1 MALFYLRL
9 ILFIM
14 GNIVVKSFEARQ
26 AMLEGMRIAV
36 GVVVDTFGPRGKVF
50 AYNNGTNTI
59 LSKDGVTALKKIKLS
74 NELKDMGVKFVTEAS
89 DKANYHNGD
98 GSSTT
103 AILTYAMCEAMN
115 KLINQGFDINL
126 IRTCITEIRDFI
138 FSLLTNFKCDI
149 DDEKQIHDIA
159 FISANGDE
167 EMANLIT
174 QAFTS
179 IGDKG
184 LVSYADSQSRYG
196 ESSLVLS
203 KGCEIGKGYISSKC
217 VNSANDQ
224 AIFEDVYV
232 AIFRDVVEDLE
243 HFKMFIQLMHGHNL
257 LVIAPDYSDEVA
269 AFYTNTAAK
278 DNNVFIRT
286 PGYSRE
292 SIQRENEDLAVIF
305 NTQIIGE
312 DIQLEEMSYDKCG
325 HAELIVATKN
335 SVVVTEPSTDKNRKK
350 EYVDTLQGL
359 IDHQDPTHALSS
371 DEITNIKSRIAK
383 LEGGIATIYVGAL
396 SNQELSERKDRVDD
410 ALNAVR
416 NALNGGFVVGGGTT
430 LYRIAEGDEYT
441 KLLENT
447 TSDKKVVYD
456 ALMQAIKMPLKIL
469 VHSASCSYEKVAIE
483 LHEDKNFGFNART
496 GKVENL
502 IEQGI
507 VDPYNIV
514 KNAVLYA
521 TNMTTQFVSVADAII
536 SDVKNLSIEP
546 LDEVVDPG
554 RGVFGELM

>member
-1 MALFYLRL
+1 
-9 ILFIM
+9 M

-103 AILTYAMCEAMN
+103 AILTYAMCESMN

-232 AIFRDVVEDLE
+232 AIFRDAVEDLE

-325 HAELIVATKN
+325 HAESIVATKN
-335 SVVVTEPSTDKNRKK
+335 NVVVTEPSTDKNRKK

-430 LYRIAEGDEYT
+430 LYRIAEGDEYS

-546 LDEVVDPG
+546 LDEVIDPG
-554 RGVFGELM
+554 RGVFSELM

>member
-1 MALFYLRL
+1 M
-9 ILFIM
+9 
-14 GNIVVKSFEARQ
+14 
-26 AMLEGMRIAV
+26 
-36 GVVVDTFGPRGKVF
+36 
-50 AYNNGTNTI
+50 
-59 LSKDGVTALKKIKLS
+59 
-74 NELKDMGVKFVTEAS
+74 
-89 DKANYHNGD
+89 
-98 GSSTT
+98 
-103 AILTYAMCEAMN
+103 
-115 KLINQGFDINL
+115 
-126 IRTCITEIRDFI
+126 
-138 FSLLTNFKCDI
+138 
-149 DDEKQIHDIA
+149 
-159 FISANGDE
+159 
-167 EMANLIT
+167 
-174 QAFTS
+174 
-179 IGDKG
+179 
-184 LVSYADSQSRYG
+184 
-196 ESSLVLS
+196 
-203 KGCEIGKGYISSKC
+203 
-217 VNSANDQ
+217 
-224 AIFEDVYV
+224 
-232 AIFRDVVEDLE
+232 
-243 HFKMFIQLMHGHNL
+243 
-257 LVIAPDYSDEVA
+257 VIAPDYSDEVA

-312 DIQLEEMSYDKCG
+312 DIQLEEMTYDKCG
-325 HAELIVATKN
+325 HAESIVATKN
-335 SVVVTEPSTDKNRKK
+335 NVVITEPSTDKNRKN
-350 EYVDTLQGL
+350 EYIDVLQGL

-383 LEGGIATIYVGAL
+383 LDGGIATIYVGAL

-441 KLLENT
+441 DLLKNT

-507 VDPYNIV
+507 VDPFNIV
-514 KNAVLYA
+514 KNAVLYS
-521 TNMTTQFVSVADAII
+521 TNMTIQFVSIADAII

-546 LDEVVDPG
+546 LDEVIDPG
-554 RGVFGELM
+554 RSVFSELM

>member
-1 MALFYLRL
+1 
-9 ILFIM
+9 M

-36 GVVVDTFGPRGKVF
+36 GVVIDTFGPRGKVF

-325 HAELIVATKN
+325 HAESIVATKN

-546 LDEVVDPG
+546 LDEVIDPG
-554 RGVFGELM
+554 RSVFSELM

>member
-1 MALFYLRL
+1 
-9 ILFIM
+9 M

-167 EMANLIT
+167 EIANLIT

-224 AIFEDVYV
+224 TIFEDVYV
-232 AIFRDVVEDLE
+232 AIFRDVVEDLD

-325 HAELIVATKN
+325 HAESIVATKN
-335 SVVVTEPSTDKNRKK
+335 NVIVTEPSTDKNRKK

-430 LYRIAEGDEYT
+430 LYRIAEGDEYS

-554 RGVFGELM
+554 RSIFSELM

>member
-1 MALFYLRL
+1 
-9 ILFIM
+9 M

-26 AMLEGMRIAV
+26 AMLDGMRIAV

-138 FSLLTNFKCDI
+138 FGLLTNFKCDI

-305 NTQIIGE
+305 NTQIIDE
-312 DIQLEEMSYDKCG
+312 NIQLEEMTYDKCG
-325 HAELIVATKN
+325 HAESIVATKN

-430 LYRIAEGDEYT
+430 LYRIAEGDEYS

-447 TSDKKVVYD
+447 TPDKKVVYD

-546 LDEVVDPG
+546 LDEVIDPG
-554 RGVFGELM
+554 RSVFSELM

>member
-1 MALFYLRL
+1 
-9 ILFIM
+9 M

-325 HAELIVATKN
+325 HAESIVATKN

-430 LYRIAEGDEYT
+430 LYRIAEGDEYS

-546 LDEVVDPG
+546 LDEVIDPG

>member
-1 MALFYLRL
+1 
-9 ILFIM
+9 M

-325 HAELIVATKN
+325 HAESIVATKN

>member
-1 MALFYLRL
+1 
-9 ILFIM
+9 M

-325 HAELIVATKN
+325 HAESIVATKN

-430 LYRIAEGDEYT
+430 LYRIAEGDEYS

-469 VHSASCSYEKVAIE
+469 VHSASYSYEKVAIE

-546 LDEVVDPG
+546 LDEVIDPG
-554 RGVFGELM
+554 RGIFSELM

>member
-1 MALFYLRL
+1 
-9 ILFIM
+9 M

-325 HAELIVATKN
+325 HAESIVVTKN
-335 SVVVTEPSTDKNRKK
+335 NVVVTEPSTDKNRKK

-430 LYRIAEGDEYT
+430 LYRIAEGDEYS

-546 LDEVVDPG
+546 LDEVIDPG

>member
-1 MALFYLRL
+1 
-9 ILFIM
+9 M

-36 GVVVDTFGPRGKVF
+36 SVVVDTFGPRGKVF

-232 AIFRDVVEDLE
+232 AIFRDVVEDLD

-325 HAELIVATKN
+325 HAESIVATKN
-335 SVVVTEPSTDKNRKK
+335 NVVVTEPSTDKNRKK

-430 LYRIAEGDEYT
+430 LYRIAEGDEYS

-546 LDEVVDPG
+546 LDEVIDPG

>member
-1 MALFYLRL
+1 
-9 ILFIM
+9 M

-232 AIFRDVVEDLE
+232 AIFRDVVEDLD

-325 HAELIVATKN
+325 HAESIVATKN

-430 LYRIAEGDEYT
+430 LYRIAEGDEYS

-507 VDPYNIV
+507 VDPFNIV

-546 LDEVVDPG
+546 LDEVIDPG
-554 RGVFGELM
+554 RGIFSELI

>member
-1 MALFYLRL
+1 
-9 ILFIM
+9 M
-14 GNIVVKSFEARQ
+14 GNIVVKSFDARR

-59 LSKDGVTALKKIKLS
+59 LSKDGITALKKIKLS

-126 IRTCITEIRDFI
+126 IRSCITEIRDFI
-138 FSLLTNFKCDI
+138 FSLLTNFKCDV
-149 DDEKQIHDIA
+149 DDEKQIYDIA

-167 EMANLIT
+167 EMADLIT

-232 AIFRDVVEDLE
+232 AIFRDVIEDLE

-312 DIQLEEMSYDKCG
+312 DIQLEEMTYDKCG
-325 HAELIVATKN
+325 HAESIIATKN
-335 SVVVTEPSTDKNRKK
+335 NVVVTEPSTDKNRKK

-383 LEGGIATIYVGAL
+383 LDGGIATIYVGAL

-441 KLLENT
+441 DLLKNT

-456 ALMQAIKMPLKIL
+456 ALMQAIKTPLKIL

-507 VDPYNIV
+507 VDPFNIV
-514 KNAVLYA
+514 KNAVLYS
-521 TNMTTQFVSVADAII
+521 TNMTTQFVSIADAII
-536 SDVKNLSIEP
+536 SDVKNLTIEP

-554 RGVFGELM
+554 RSVFSELM

>member
-1 MALFYLRL
+1 
-9 ILFIM
+9 M

-232 AIFRDVVEDLE
+232 AIFRDPVEDLE

-325 HAELIVATKN
+325 HAESIVATKN

-546 LDEVVDPG
+546 LDEVIDPG

>member
-1 MALFYLRL
+1 
-9 ILFIM
+9 M

-126 IRTCITEIRDFI
+126 IRTCIIEIRDFI

-312 DIQLEEMSYDKCG
+312 DIHLEEMSYDKCG
-325 HAELIVATKN
+325 HAESIVATKN

-430 LYRIAEGDEYT
+430 LYRIAEGDEYS

-546 LDEVVDPG
+546 LDEVIDPG
-554 RGVFGELM
+554 RGVFGELI

>member
-1 MALFYLRL
+1 
-9 ILFIM
+9 M
-14 GNIVVKSFEARQ
+14 GNIVVKSFDARR

-36 GVVVDTFGPRGKVF
+36 GVVIDTFGPRGKVF

-312 DIQLEEMSYDKCG
+312 DIQLEEMTYDKCG
-325 HAELIVATKN
+325 HAESIVATKN

-350 EYVDTLQGL
+350 EYIDTLQGL

-430 LYRIAEGDEYT
+430 LYRIAEGDEYS

-546 LDEVVDPG
+546 LDEVIDPG

>member
-1 MALFYLRL
+1 
-9 ILFIM
+9 M

-203 KGCEIGKGYISSKC
+203 KGCEIRKGYISSKC

-325 HAELIVATKN
+325 HAESIVATKN

-430 LYRIAEGDEYT
+430 LYRIAEGDEYS

-546 LDEVVDPG
+546 LDEVIDPG
-554 RGVFGELM
+554 RGIFSELI

>member
-1 MALFYLRL
+1 
-9 ILFIM
+9 M

-224 AIFEDVYV
+224 CILEDVYV

-325 HAELIVATKN
+325 HAESIVATKN

-430 LYRIAEGDEYT
+430 LYRIAEGDEYS

-546 LDEVVDPG
+546 LDEVIDPG

>member
-1 MALFYLRL
+1 
-9 ILFIM
+9 M
-14 GNIVVKSFEARQ
+14 GNIVVKSFDARQ

-138 FSLLTNFKCDI
+138 FSLLTNFKCDV

-167 EMANLIT
+167 EMADLIT

-232 AIFRDVVEDLE
+232 AIFRDVVEDLD

-305 NTQIIGE
+305 NTHIIGE
-312 DIQLEEMSYDKCG
+312 DIQLEEMTYDKCG
-325 HAELIVATKN
+325 HAESIVATKN
-335 SVVVTEPSTDKNRKK
+335 NVVVTEPSTDKDRKK

-546 LDEVVDPG
+546 LDEVIDPG
-554 RGVFGELM
+554 RGIFSELM

>member
-1 MALFYLRL
+1 
-9 ILFIM
+9 M

-325 HAELIVATKN
+325 HAESIVATKN

-350 EYVDTLQGL
+350 EYVGTLQGL

-430 LYRIAEGDEYT
+430 LYRIAEGDEYS

-546 LDEVVDPG
+546 LDEVIDPG
-554 RGVFGELM
+554 RSVFSELM

>member
-1 MALFYLRL
+1 
-9 ILFIM
+9 M

-103 AILTYAMCEAMN
+103 AILTYAMCESMN

-196 ESSLVLS
+196 ESSLILS

-232 AIFRDVVEDLE
+232 AIFRDPVEDLE

-325 HAELIVATKN
+325 HTESIVATKN

-430 LYRIAEGDEYT
+430 LYRIAEGDEYS

-546 LDEVVDPG
+546 LDEVIDPG
-554 RGVFGELM
+554 RGVFSELM

>member
-1 MALFYLRL
+1 
-9 ILFIM
+9 M

-138 FSLLTNFKCDI
+138 FSLLTNLKCDI

-232 AIFRDVVEDLE
+232 AIFRDVVEDLD

-325 HAELIVATKN
+325 HAESIVATKN
-335 SVVVTEPSTDKNRKK
+335 NVVVTEPSTDKNRKK
-350 EYVDTLQGL
+350 EYVNTLQGL

-430 LYRIAEGDEYT
+430 LYRIAEGDEYS

-546 LDEVVDPG
+546 LDEVIDPG
-554 RGVFGELM
+554 RGVFGELV

>member
-1 MALFYLRL
+1 
-9 ILFIM
+9 M

-196 ESSLVLS
+196 ESSLILS

-232 AIFRDVVEDLE
+232 AIFRDPVEDLE

-325 HAELIVATKN
+325 HAESIVATKN

-546 LDEVVDPG
+546 LDEVIDPG

>member
-1 MALFYLRL
+1 
-9 ILFIM
+9 M
-14 GNIVVKSFEARQ
+14 GNIVVKSFDARR

-36 GVVVDTFGPRGKVF
+36 GVVIDTFGPRGKVF

-74 NELKDMGVKFVTEAS
+74 DELKDMGVKFVTEAS

-103 AILTYAMCEAMN
+103 AILTYAMCKAMN
-115 KLINQGFDINL
+115 GLIDQGFDINL

-138 FSLLTNFKCDI
+138 FNLLSNFKCDI

-167 EMANLIT
+167 EMASLIT

-224 AIFEDVYV
+224 CILEDVYV
-232 AIFRDVVEDLE
+232 AIFRDVIEDLE

-325 HAELIVATKN
+325 HAESIVATKN
-335 SVVVTEPSTDKNRKK
+335 NVVVTEPSTDKNRKK

-430 LYRIAEGDEYT
+430 LYRIAEGDEYS

-536 SDVKNLSIEP
+536 SDVKNLNIEP
-546 LDEVVDPG
+546 LDETIDPG
-554 RGVFGELM
+554 RSVFSELM

>member
-1 MALFYLRL
+1 
-9 ILFIM
+9 M

-98 GSSTT
+98 GSSTI

-217 VNSANDQ
+217 VTSANDQ

-232 AIFRDVVEDLE
+232 AIFRDVVEDLD

-325 HAELIVATKN
+325 HAESIVATKN

-430 LYRIAEGDEYT
+430 LYRIAEGDEYS

>member
-1 MALFYLRL
+1 
-9 ILFIM
+9 M

-224 AIFEDVYV
+224 AIFEDIYV

-325 HAELIVATKN
+325 HAESIVATKN

-430 LYRIAEGDEYT
+430 LYRIAEGDEYS

>member
-1 MALFYLRL
+1 
-9 ILFIM
+9 M

-232 AIFRDVVEDLE
+232 AIFRDVVEDLD

-325 HAELIVATKN
+325 HAESIVATKN

-430 LYRIAEGDEYT
+430 LYRIAEGDEYS

-546 LDEVVDPG
+546 LDEVIDPG
-554 RGVFGELM
+554 RGIFSELM

>member
-1 MALFYLRL
+1 
-9 ILFIM
+9 M

-232 AIFRDVVEDLE
+232 AIFRDVVEDLD

-325 HAELIVATKN
+325 HAESIVATKN

-546 LDEVVDPG
+546 LDEVIDPG

>member
-1 MALFYLRL
+1 
-9 ILFIM
+9 M
-14 GNIVVKSFEARQ
+14 GNIVVKSFDARRV
-26 AMLEGMRIAV
+26 MLEGMRIAV
-36 GVVVDTFGPRGKVF
+36 GVVIDTFGPRGKVF
-50 AYNNGTNTI
+50 TYNNGTNTI

-74 NELKDMGVKFVTEAS
+74 DELKDMGVKFVTEAS

-103 AILTYAMCEAMN
+103 AILTYAMCKAMN
-115 KLINQGFDINL
+115 GLIDQGFDINL

-138 FSLLTNFKCDI
+138 FNLLSNFKCDI

-167 EMANLIT
+167 EMASLIT

-224 AIFEDVYV
+224 CILEDVYV
-232 AIFRDVVEDLE
+232 AIFRDVIEDLE

-325 HAELIVATKN
+325 HAESIVATKN
-335 SVVVTEPSTDKNRKK
+335 NVVVTEPSTDKNRKK

-430 LYRIAEGDEYT
+430 LYRIAEGDEYS

-507 VDPYNIV
+507 VDPFNIV

-546 LDEVVDPG
+546 LDETIDPG
-554 RGVFGELM
+554 RSVFSELI

>member
-1 MALFYLRL
+1 
-9 ILFIM
+9 M

-126 IRTCITEIRDFI
+126 IRACITEIRDFI

-184 LVSYADSQSRYG
+184 LVSYADSQPRYG

-325 HAELIVATKN
+325 HAESIVATKN

-430 LYRIAEGDEYT
+430 LYRIAEGDEYS

>member
-1 MALFYLRL
+1 
-9 ILFIM
+9 M
-14 GNIVVKSFEARQ
+14 GNIVVKSFDARR

-36 GVVVDTFGPRGKVF
+36 GVVIDTFGPRGKVF

-138 FSLLTNFKCDI
+138 FGLLTNFKCDI

-312 DIQLEEMSYDKCG
+312 DIQLEEMTYDKCG
-325 HAELIVATKN
+325 HAESIVATKN

-350 EYVDTLQGL
+350 EYIDTLQGL

-430 LYRIAEGDEYT
+430 LYRIAEGDEYS

-502 IEQGI
+502 IERGI

-546 LDEVVDPG
+546 LDEVIDPG
-554 RGVFGELM
+554 RGIFSELT

>member
-1 MALFYLRL
+1 
-9 ILFIM
+9 M

-103 AILTYAMCEAMN
+103 AILTYAMCESMN

-325 HAELIVATKN
+325 HAESIVATKN

-483 LHEDKNFGFNART
+483 LHKDKNFGFNART

-507 VDPYNIV
+507 VDPFNIV

-546 LDEVVDPG
+546 LDEVIDPG
-554 RGVFGELM
+554 RSVFSELM

>member
-1 MALFYLRL
+1 
-9 ILFIM
+9 M

-312 DIQLEEMSYDKCG
+312 DIQLEEMTYDKCG
-325 HAELIVATKN
+325 HAESIVATKN
-335 SVVVTEPSTDKNRKK
+335 NVVVTEPSTDKDRKK

-430 LYRIAEGDEYT
+430 LYRIAEGDEYS

-546 LDEVVDPG
+546 LDEVIDPG
-554 RGVFGELM
+554 RGVFSELM

>member
-1 MALFYLRL
+1 
-9 ILFIM
+9 M

-325 HAELIVATKN
+325 HAESIVATKN

-521 TNMTTQFVSVADAII
+521 TNMTIQFVSVADAII

-546 LDEVVDPG
+546 LDEVIDPG

>member
-1 MALFYLRL
+1 
-9 ILFIM
+9 M

-103 AILTYAMCEAMN
+103 AILTYAMCESMN

-325 HAELIVATKN
+325 HAESIVATKN

-430 LYRIAEGDEYT
+430 LYRIAEGDEYS

-447 TSDKKVVYD
+447 TSDKKIVYD

-546 LDEVVDPG
+546 LDEVIDPG

>member
-1 MALFYLRL
+1 
-9 ILFIM
+9 M

-232 AIFRDVVEDLE
+232 AIFRDIVEDLE

-325 HAELIVATKN
+325 HAESIVATKN

-430 LYRIAEGDEYT
+430 LYRIAEGDEYS

>member
-1 MALFYLRL
+1 
-9 ILFIM
+9 M

-103 AILTYAMCEAMN
+103 AILTYAMCESMN

-325 HAELIVATKN
+325 HAESIVATKN

-521 TNMTTQFVSVADAII
+521 TNMTAQFVSVADAII

-546 LDEVVDPG
+546 LDEVIDPG

>member
-1 MALFYLRL
+1 
-9 ILFIM
+9 M

-325 HAELIVATKN
+325 HAESIVATKN

-447 TSDKKVVYD
+447 TPDKKVVYD

-554 RGVFGELM
+554 RSVFSELM

>member
-1 MALFYLRL
+1 MTPFCLRL

-14 GNIVVKSFEARQ
+14 GNIVVKSFDARR

-36 GVVVDTFGPRGKVF
+36 GVVIDTFGPRGKVF

-74 NELKDMGVKFVTEAS
+74 DELKDMGVKFVTEAS

-103 AILTYAMCEAMN
+103 AILTYAMCKAMN
-115 KLINQGFDINL
+115 GLIDQGFDINL

-138 FSLLTNFKCDI
+138 FNLLSNFKCDI

-224 AIFEDVYV
+224 CILEDVYV
-232 AIFRDVVEDLE
+232 AIFRDPVEDLE

-325 HAELIVATKN
+325 HAESIVATKN

-483 LHEDKNFGFNART
+483 LHKDKNFGFNART

-546 LDEVVDPG
+546 LDEVIDPG